1 MLLCVVRH
9 GVAAARG
16 PGVDDADRA
25 LTPDG
30 MARARAAMTGLAT
43 LLSPEVVFTS
53 PLRRARQTASIAT
66 EVFGLPRAVDCQAL
80 ANGQHTALL
89 ATVHE
94 ADASVAA
101 LVGHEP
107 WLSSLV
113 SMLVGGAGSPL
124 RVQIKKAGA
133 ALVEV
138 PDSLEPG
145 AGTLLWLLPP
155 NVLRRLGAS

>member
-1 MLLCVVRH
+1 MRLCVVRH
-9 GVAAARG
+9 GVAVARQA
-16 PGVDDADRA
+16 GVEDAGRA

-30 MARARAAMTGLAT
+30 IARTRAAMTGLST
-43 LLSPEVVFTS
+43 LLSPDVVFTS

-66 EVFGLPRAVDCQAL
+66 EVFGLPRAVDCEPL
-80 ANGQHTALL
+80 ANGQHAALL
-89 ATVHE
+89 AALRE

-113 SMLVGGAGSPL
+113 SMLVGCSGGPL

-133 ALVEV
+133 ALVEM

-145 AGTLLWLLPP
+145 AGTLAWLLPP
-155 NVLRRLGAS
+155 TVLRRLGAN